1 MNPHMNYD
9 RAEDARESKSEYEQ
23 SKSEWIRARA
33 DELAEKWPIDLAEFA
48 TPFLRNT
55 LGLCRDDSQ
64 EAYKD
69 MVERIC
75 LSQATEEAADNELI
89 NGTFREV
96 A

>member
-1 MNPHMNYD
+1 MNAYMNYD
-9 RAEDARESKSEYEQ
+9 RAEDVRESKSEYEQ

-33 DELAEKWPIDLAEFA
+33 DELAEKWPVSISDFA

-55 LGLCRDDSQ
+55 LGLCRDGSQ
-64 EAYKD
+64 EAYAA
-69 MVERIC
+69 MVDRIC